1 MLTTWV
7 NTCYHRA
14 YENIRGRNSVVE
26 CRLPKPNAVGSNPIA
41 RFFFHREE
49 KGSDPF
55 SRSGATAFKFT
66 MDFFGY
72 VGTQVYEEYKKNHP
86 DESE

>member
-1 MLTTWV
+1 
-7 NTCYHRA
+7 
-14 YENIRGRNSVVE
+14 
-26 CRLPKPNAVGSNPIA
+26 
-41 RFFFHREE
+41 
-49 KGSDPF
+49 
-55 SRSGATAFKFT
+55 